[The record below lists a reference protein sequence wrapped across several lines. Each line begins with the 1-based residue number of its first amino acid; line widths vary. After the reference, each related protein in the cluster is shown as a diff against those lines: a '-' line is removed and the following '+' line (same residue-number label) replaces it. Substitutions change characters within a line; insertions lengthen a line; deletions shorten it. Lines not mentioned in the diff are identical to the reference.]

1 MNFLEKNKIEALKV
15 LLASGDEIR
24 SWAKGE
30 VTKGETFSYRTYS
43 PEPGGLFC
51 ERIFGPVHSY
61 QCHCGKLKGIQY
73 KGLTCPVCG
82 VEIAP
87 SSVRRERF
95 GRIEL
100 EAPVVHIW
108 YFKNN
113 INYISLLL
121 DMPSKDIEKVIYFVS
136 YVVIDPKKTKLRYK
150 QILSDDEYSNYKHHE
165 NLDFIAK
172 KGGEAIKDLLDKVNL
187 NDLKENALSKLKN
200 GTRQEKTNAVR
211 LLGVV
216 EGMLKNGRKPS
227 DMVLTVI
234 PVIPPELRP
243 LVPLEG
249 GKYASD
255 DLNELYRRV
264 INRNIRLKKLREVNA
279 PDIMLENEKRM
290 LQEAVDSLFDNGR
303 RPYPVMSSTK
313 KPLRSLTDILKGKE
327 GRFRENLLGKRV
339 DYSGRAVIVVG
350 PELKID
356 QCGVPKEMALELFKP
371 FLIHELSGEKVNK
384 RRAKE
389 LVENPTPEVWKA
401 VEKLANNYVVLL
413 NRAPTLHRLSI
424 QAFKPVLIEGK
435 ALQISPLVC
444 TPFNADFDGDQ
455 MAIHLPL
462 SVAAQAEAQLLML
475 SSHNILS
482 PAHGGSLDTP
492 VQDMILGIYYLT
504 LENDKSMVY
513 KKILNSV
520 IEVEMLLDRGVIK
533 LHDKIKFFRNG
544 KILETTPG
552 RVIFN
557 DKIIEGIFK
566 DSEEDTFEFINEVV
580 GKKQLEKIIS
590 SFFDKYGMIKTD
602 ILLDNLKEIGFNY
615 ATYSGISIGM
625 NDIKIPKERKL
636 LVDEGENAT
645 NYINEAFRDG
655 LFSEDER
662 YKKVVDKWT
671 GLSEKIKDLV
681 FNNFESF
688 DPLYMMATSGARGSA
703 TQITQMAGIRGLMAG
718 PTGKII
724 EFPIKSNLKEGLTV
738 LEYFLSTHG
747 ARKGQADTA
756 LKTADSG
763 YLTRRLVDVAHEII
777 VKEEDCSL
785 RKVKATKI
793 GEEMIEP
800 LSEKIIGKVAA
811 EDVEDPIN
819 HLTVIH
825 KGDTISREQAE
836 LLDKFNIEGILIEDH
851 VEGIDVEPVMETG
864 EKPNVI
870 IPLSAQIW
878 GRYSSEDVFAP
889 QETRILKVSK
899 RILGKTLS
907 ENVVD
912 EKGAVVV
919 QKGRVITESIIE
931 KLNKREIKEVQ
942 VFVGE
947 PEILLHRNELI
958 DKEKAKLI
966 EEKGVTKI
974 KVRSPVTCHTEH
986 GVCAKCYG
994 IDLSTRNSVKIGE
1007 AVGVVAAES
1016 IGEPGTQLTLRTFH
1030 TGGVAAEDITQGLPR
1045 VEELFSARIPKGKA
1059 IIAPSSGEVSY
1070 SIDKIKQVITINS
1083 GKGEKVKLQAPR
1095 DKKIKVKSG
1104 YVKVGD
1110 VLSDGP
1116 LDPKELLEI
1125 KGMNAT
1131 VKYLIHEIVK
1141 VYHSQ
1146 GVDINVKHLE
1156 VIIRRMFDKVEIID
1170 PGDTYFYEGEIV
1182 NKVDVLCENRRAHEN
1197 GKKIAKFKLLIQGI
1211 TKSALSSDSF
1221 LSAASFQETPRVLA
1235 EAAIKGKV
1243 DLLRGMKESIIV
1255 GKKIPAGTNMG
1266 FEEE

>member
-1 MNFLEKNKIEALKV
+1 MEKNSIEALKI
-15 LLASGDEIR
+15 LLASSKEIVNW
-24 SWAKGE
+24 SHGE

-51 ERIFGPVHSY
+51 EKIFGPVHSY

-73 KGLTCPVCG
+73 KGLVCPVCG

-95 GRIEL
+95 GHIAL

-113 INYISLLL
+113 INYVSLLL

-136 YVVIDPKKTKLRYK
+136 YVVIDPRKTKLRYK
-150 QILSDDEYSNYKHHE
+150 QILSDDEYNNYKNIE
-165 NLDFIAK
+165 GLDFVAK
-172 KGGEAIKDLLDKVNL
+172 KGGEAIRDLLSRVDIGEL
-187 NDLKENALSKLKN
+187 REDAISKLKN

-211 LLGVV
+211 LLEVV
-216 EGMLKNGRKPS
+216 EGMIRNGRNPE
-227 DMVLTVI
+227 DMVITAV
-234 PVIPPELRP
+234 PVIPPDLRP

-290 LQEAVDSLFDNGR
+290 LQEAVDALFDNGR

-371 FLIHELSGEKVNK
+371 FLIHELSSDKVNK
-384 RRAKE
+384 KKAKE
-389 LVENPTPEVWKA
+389 LVENPTPDVWKA
-401 VEKLANNYVVLL
+401 LEKLANNYVVLL

-462 SVAAQAEAQLLML
+462 SVSAQAEAQLLML

-482 PAHGGSLDTP
+482 PAHGGPLDTP
-492 VQDMILGIYYLT
+492 VQDMVLGVYYLT
-504 LENDKSMVY
+504 LMNDKSKVY
-513 KKILNSV
+513 PKVLSSFG
-520 IEVEMLLDRGVIK
+520 EVELLLERGRIK
-533 LHDKIKFFRNG
+533 LHDRIKFYRNDEL
-544 KILETTPG
+544 IDTTPG

-557 DKIIEGIFK
+557 EKIRDGIFNS
-566 DSEEDTFEFINEVV
+566 SEEDTFDFINEVV
-580 GKKQLEKIIS
+580 GKKQLENIIS
-590 SFFDKYGMIKTD
+590 DFYDKYGMVRTD
-602 ILLDNLKEIGFNY
+602 ILLDNIKEVGFSY
-615 ATYSGISIGM
+615 ATHSGVSIGL
-625 NDIKIPKERKL
+625 NDIKIPEERSPRVK
-636 LVDEGENAT
+636 DGEENT
-645 NYINEAFRDG
+645 SKINEDYRDG
-655 LFSEDER
+655 FYSEEER
-662 YKKVVDKWT
+662 YKKVVEVWT
-671 GLSEKIKDLV
+671 NLSDRIKDLV
-681 FNNFESF
+681 FNNFETF
-688 DPLYMMATSGARGSA
+688 DPLYMMANSGARGSA

-724 EFPIKSNLKEGLTV
+724 EFPIKSNLREGLTV

-777 VKEEDCSL
+777 VKEDDCSF
-785 RKVKATKI
+785 RKVKATRV
-793 GEEMIEP
+793 GEELIEP
-800 LSEKIIGKVAA
+800 LSEKIIGKVVA
-811 EDVEDPIN
+811 EDVEDPVN
-819 HLTVIH
+819 HFIIVH
-825 KGDTISREQAE
+825 KGDVVGREQAE
-836 LLDKFNIEGILIEDH
+836 LIDKLGIESVLVEDH
-851 VEGIDVEPVMETG
+851 IDGIEVEAVMETG
-864 EKPNVI
+864 ENPHVI
-870 IPLSAQIW
+870 IPLSTQIW
-878 GRYSSEDVFAP
+878 GRYAAEDVLKP
-889 QETRILKVSK
+889 QETKKIKVNKKATGKILSREIRNEANRKVVAVSGQVVTDNL
-899 RILGKTLS
+899 IEILS
-907 ENVVD
+907 ENSVS
-912 EKGAVVV
+912 E
-919 QKGRVITESIIE
+919 IE
-931 KLNKREIKEVQ
+931 
-942 VFVGE
+942 VFVGK
-947 PEILLHRNELI
+947 PEVLVKKNQLI
-958 DKEKAKLI
+958 DKEKAQII
-966 EEKGVTKI
+966 EESGIKKV

-994 IDLSTRNSVKIGE
+994 VDLSNREEVKIGE
-1007 AVGVVAAES
+1007 SVGVIAAES

-1045 VEELFSARIPKGKA
+1045 VEELFSARSPKGKA
-1059 IIAPSSGEVSY
+1059 IIAPISGDVSY
-1070 SIDKIKQVITINS
+1070 SVDKVKQVITITNS
-1083 GKGEKVKLQAPR
+1083 KEGKIKLIAPR
-1095 DKKIKVKSG
+1095 DKKIKIKSG

-1110 VLSDGP
+1110 ILSDGP

-1125 KGMNAT
+1125 KGMNET
-1131 VKYLIHEIVK
+1131 VKYLVHEIEK

-1146 GVDINVKHLE
+1146 GVDINVKHIE
-1156 VIIRRMFDKVEIID
+1156 IIVRRMFDKVEVTE

-1182 NKVDVLCENRRAHEN
+1182 NKVDVVSENRRAHEN
-1197 GKKIAKFKLLIQGI
+1197 GKRIAKFKMLIQGI

-1266 FEEE
+1266 FED